1 MGYFRNINYLI
12 SHCFLLIFIYLFIV
26 HRFSRVKTVMIC
38 LCAFL
43 MLTATDVLK
52 LNLFP
57 DSKLCYAAVTVFQI
71 VVTQATGL
79 MIARERNGKVLFL
92 GLSAS
97 NYVIAGSIMA
107 SVLQIC
113 TKKEG
118 LALTGSLLVQP
129 YAAVG
134 AESENT
140 APWRAALFRDDTL
153 NCVKE
158 YEAERR
164 CVEAK
169 IHCVAAKIH
178 CVADHLL
185 LHIENCAAGRS
196 GLTGKPACP

>member
-1 MGYFRNINYLI
+1 M
-12 SHCFLLIFIYLFIV
+12 
-26 HRFSRVKTVMIC
+26 
-38 LCAFL
+38 
-43 MLTATDVLK
+43 
-52 LNLFP
+52 
-57 DSKLCYAAVTVFQI
+57 
-71 VVTQATGL
+71 
-79 MIARERNGKVLFL
+79 

-118 LALTGSLLVQP
+118 VALTGSLLVQP

-178 CVADHLL
+178 CVADHML

-196 GLTGKPACP
+196 GLTGKPSCP